1 MKGWFSSPFGEGAKL
16 DKQTLAALGAY
27 RFLVCPHLCMGVLVC
42 GGWRSITPW
51 GKTGASAL
59 LSYGFVS
66 NLSHLT
72 CLIIAWCVHGKK
84 TGLSPLDPGQWV
96 RRSHSFGACVQH
108 DFNIV
113 DVKGSPLAS
122 RLPWHARAKPLTH
135 TKPAFL
141 AVYAVFFAFQN
152 VIRPVRFGIS
162 VGLTP
167 LFDRLVDFIQASIIS
182 CICHDI
188 RAFSLCPC
196 DY

>member
-42 GGWRSITPW
+42 SGWRSITPW

-113 DVKGSPLAS
+113 DVKGSPLAKAACHGTREPSHSHTQS
-122 RLPWHARAKPLTH
+122 RHFWQCMPSSL
-135 TKPAFL
+135 
-141 AVYAVFFAFQN
+141 
-152 VIRPVRFGIS
+152 RFR
-162 VGLTP
+162 T
-167 LFDRLVDFIQASIIS
+167 
-182 CICHDI
+182 
-188 RAFSLCPC
+188 
-196 DY
+196 